1 MKQTPS
7 ARREGGRHNLYVAAH
22 HWTKQE
28 RSARNQAKSRPAS
41 AMAKVNAAPGGGATK
56 RSAPPFSDF
65 PRPHKFHASVSM
77 PTQKPVA
84 NAVLG
89 AWARMGAG
97 NFMRSA
103 IAGLRRQA
111 LLAALACAV
120 VVGAVTVVSRSAPFH
135 AAVGQVFAKP
145 ILVKS
150 VALDRPPLVNPP
162 KASDPPA
169 ILRQVSAPTP
179 APAKA
184 PNPAARHACAI
195 PPCQRLAAL
204 APAPPRRPAAHPVA
218 PMVEAAALTTPASGD
233 DKGAHSLSDR
243 LLWPVGAMRDR
254 MVGLISSL

>member
-1 MKQTPS
+1 
-7 ARREGGRHNLYVAAH
+7 
-22 HWTKQE
+22 
-28 RSARNQAKSRPAS
+28 
-41 AMAKVNAAPGGGATK
+41 
-56 RSAPPFSDF
+56 
-65 PRPHKFHASVSM
+65 
-77 PTQKPVA
+77 
-84 NAVLG
+84 
-89 AWARMGAG
+89 
-97 NFMRSA
+97 MRSA

-120 VVGAVTVVSRSAPFH
+120 VMGAVTVVSRSAPFH
-135 AAVGQVFAKP
+135 APAGEAFAKP

-150 VALDRPPLVNPP
+150 VALDRAPLANPP

-169 ILRQVSAPTP
+169 ILRQVSAPAPTL

-184 PNPAARHACAI
+184 PNPAARHSCAV

-204 APAPPRRPAAHPVA
+204 APAPPRRPATRLVA
-218 PMVEAAALTTPASGD
+218 PMVEAAALTTPAPGE

>member
-1 MKQTPS
+1 M
-7 ARREGGRHNLYVAAH
+7 RGGRRNPYVAAH

-65 PRPHKFHASVSM
+65 LRPHKFHASVSM

-111 LLAALACAV
+111 LLAALACAAV
-120 VVGAVTVVSRSAPFH
+120 MVAVTVVSRSAPFH
-135 AAVGQVFAKP
+135 AAVGEVFSKP

-150 VALDRPPLVNPP
+150 VALDRAPAVNLP

-179 APAKA
+179 MPAKA
-184 PNPAARHACAI
+184 PNPAVRHSCAV

-204 APAPPRRPAAHPVA
+204 APAPPRRPATHLSA
-218 PMVEAAALTTPASGD
+218 PMMEAAALTTPAPAPGEDRS
-233 DKGAHSLSDR
+233 AHSLSDR